1 MVYRVQPLLHLCH
14 VANVGVAEARPAAPE
29 GDHPEKFLLALK
41 KILNFF
47 GDTGAAP

>member
-1 MVYRVQPLLHLCH
+1 MVYRVQPLLHPCH

-29 GDHPEKFLLALK
+29 GDHPKPEGRAAKLRS
-41 KILNFF
+41 NFF